1 MTSPSGMLP
10 LPLLL
15 ILFLHPPASAATL
28 GQPKAFVLAWPL
40 TASFPAASADVA
52 GAAEDAEFQP
62 EQQQAPQP
70 LDAEIFDRK
79 LGAWELPL
87 WRSALQGSKASS
99 ADLSQYATG
108 MDKRAL
114 SILSRWG
121 ALKEAHLPSRRIDK
135 EFLPVAQT
143 RSQTSAMRPINQPL
157 RWGR

>member
-1 MTSPSGMLP
+1 MTSPSGLLP
-10 LPLLL
+10 LPFLLL
-15 ILFLHPPASAATL
+15 LFLQPSAAATL

-40 TASFPAASADVA
+40 TSSSFPAASADVA
-52 GAAEDAEFQP
+52 EDDYQQP
-62 EQQQAPQP
+62 EQQPQP
-70 LDAEIFDRK
+70 LDAEIFDHR
-79 LGAWELPL
+79 LGAWEFPL
-87 WRSALQGSKASS
+87 WRSTLQGGATVGSKASA
-99 ADLSQYATG
+99 ADVSQYAAG

-143 RSQTSAMRPINQPL
+143 RSQTSSMRPINQPL